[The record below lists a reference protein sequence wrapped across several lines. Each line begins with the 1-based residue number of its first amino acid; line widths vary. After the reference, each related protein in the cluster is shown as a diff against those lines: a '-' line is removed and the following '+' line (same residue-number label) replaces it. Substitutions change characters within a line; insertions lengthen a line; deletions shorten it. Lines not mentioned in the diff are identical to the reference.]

1 MSGVKRITAQALEV
15 GMYIT
20 EISDAWAADSH
31 LKAQGLVTREETISR
46 IQGLGV
52 HYLYI
57 DTDKGIDSP
66 EGVPIEHI
74 SKLHERELQK
84 LQQEARLP
92 LPTVD
97 FAIEKKRADKI
108 RTKAMSMVGDLM
120 QDVKMGNK
128 LDVAGVED
136 LAHEV
141 VESLTGN
148 HNALASLLRLRQ
160 KDQYLLE
167 HSFSVSVLMGMLAR
181 SLGYTGDALQPLVT
195 GALLHDLGKIRVP
208 DKILHKPGRLEA
220 EEWEEM
226 KRHVDYGMQALA
238 ETPGISDTAKLIC
251 AQHHERLDGTG
262 YPFQLPGDEIS
273 VYGRM
278 GAVVD
283 VYDAITADR
292 VYHEGIP
299 PTVAL
304 RKMLEWSNDHLDR
317 DLVYQLIRCISIYP
331 PGAMVLLKK
340 GHLAVV
346 QEINAIKQT
355 QPVVQVVYDT
365 NERIAVSSR
374 VVDLTDETDL
384 ARFGEVVK
392 AIEPADYGLQVSNYL

>member
-1 MSGVKRITAQALEV
+1 MSGVKRIPAKALEV

-31 LKAQGLVTREETISR
+31 LKAQGMVTREETVSR

-57 DTDKGIDSP
+57 DTDKGSDSP

-74 SKLHERELQK
+74 SRLHERELQK

-92 LPTVD
+92 APTVD
-97 FAIEKKRADKI
+97 FATEKKQADKI
-108 RTKAMSMVGDLM
+108 RTKALSMVGDLM
-120 QDVKMGNK
+120 LDVKKGNK
-128 LDVAGVED
+128 LNVAGVED
-136 LAHEV
+136 LAYEV

-148 HNALASLLRLRQ
+148 HNALASLLRLRK

-181 SLGYTGDALQPLVT
+181 SMGYTGDALQPLVT
-195 GALLHDLGKIRVP
+195 GALLHDIGKIRVP
-208 DKILHKPGRLEA
+208 DSILHKPGRLEA

-226 KRHVDYGMQALA
+226 KRHVNYGMEALA
-238 ETPGISDTAKLIC
+238 DTPGISDTAKLIC

-262 YPFQLPGDEIS
+262 YPFQLPADEIS

-292 VYHEGIP
+292 VYHQGMA
-299 PTVAL
+299 PTIAL

-331 PGAMVLLKK
+331 PGAMVLLKN

-346 QEINAIKQT
+346 QEINAMQQA
-355 QPVVQVVYDT
+355 QPIVQLVYDT
-365 NERIAVSSR
+365 SKRVAVPSR
-374 VVDLTDETDL
+374 VVDLSDEVDL
-384 ARFGEVVK
+384 TQFGEVIK
-392 AIEPADYGLQVSNYL
+392 AVEPGDYGLQVSNYL